1 VGFGGIKMSQY
12 ITLGHIDVE
21 YANAVAGITYG
32 FPSVTNFL
40 GFVHA
45 LSRKLEEKRGVTLGG
60 CVIVCHDF
68 QLHTYQ
74 ADSYKYSDYYF
85 SQTKNPSSGRYQSAS
100 KGNPP
105 PVIEEGKMHMNVSL
119 VIECNGFDKGGV
131 EEIKEFE
138 KYVKNLALR
147 HRLAGGRIIGIADS
161 RLETIIDDK
170 GFRKIRHRLLPG
182 FVLKERNEYLQE
194 HLSKLQE
201 DNSDADM
208 LEAWLDFC
216 SIKYKAEPILED
228 GEKLSEK
235 TKAVWNRIEKPN
247 KGYLVPLMVG
257 YQAIDRLY
265 EAGEVDNVRD
275 PTVPFCF
282 VEAIYGI
289 GEWLSPHRL
298 ESLEEVL
305 WRYKYED
312 GYYLTTQEAYECS
325 EDEIDDISEI
335 LEFM

>member
-1 VGFGGIKMSQY
+1 MSQY
-12 ITLGHIDVE
+12 ITLSHIEVQD
-21 YANAVAGITYG
+21 ANAIAGITYG
-32 FPSVTNFL
+32 FPAVTQFL

-45 LSRKLEEKRGVTLGG
+45 LSRKLEEKKDVTLGG

-74 ADSYKYSDYYF
+74 ADGYKYSDYYF
-85 SQTKNPSSGRYQSAS
+85 SQTKNPSAGRYQDKS
-100 KGNPP
+100 KGSPP

-119 VIECNGFDKGGV
+119 VIECHDFDIGDS
-131 EEIKEFE
+131 EEIRRFE
-138 KYVKNLALR
+138 QYIKNLALR
-147 HRLAGGRIIGIADS
+147 HRLAGGRIMKIADAKI
-161 RLETIIDDK
+161 ETIVEDK
-170 GFRKIRHRLLPG
+170 GFRKIRRRLLPG

-194 HLSKLQE
+194 HLKKLQE
-201 DNSDADM
+201 ESSSADM

-216 SIKYKAEPILED
+216 SIKYRAEPLLKPN
-228 GEKLSEK
+228 EKLSEK
-235 TKAVWNRIEKPN
+235 TDAKWNRIERAN

-257 YQAIDRLY
+257 YQAIDQLY
-265 EAGEVDNVRD
+265 NAGEVANTRD

-289 GEWLSPHRL
+289 AEWLSPHRI

-305 WRYKYED
+305 WHYKYED
-312 GYYLTTQEAYECS
+312 GYYLTTQEAYSHNEN
-325 EDEIDDISEI
+325 EFDDISEE

>member
-1 VGFGGIKMSQY
+1 MSQY
-12 ITLGHIDVE
+12 ITLSHIEVQD
-21 YANAVAGITYG
+21 ANAIAGITYG
-32 FPSVTNFL
+32 FPAVTNFL

-45 LSRKLEEKRGVTLGG
+45 LSRKLEEKKGVTLGG
-60 CVIVCHDF
+60 CMIVCHDF

-74 ADSYKYSDYYF
+74 SDGYKYGDYYF
-85 SQTKNPSSGRYQSAS
+85 SQTKNPSAGRYQDKS

-119 VIECNGFDKGGV
+119 VIECHDFDIGDSD
-131 EEIKEFE
+131 EIKAFE
-138 KYVKNLALR
+138 QYIKNLALR
-147 HRLAGGRIIGIADS
+147 HRLAGGRIMQIANAKI
-161 RLETIIDDK
+161 ETVVDEK
-170 GFRKIRHRLLPG
+170 GFRKIRRRLLPG

-194 HLSKLQE
+194 HLKKLQE
-201 DNSDADM
+201 ENSNADM
-208 LEAWLDFC
+208 MEAWLDFC
-216 SIKYKAEPILED
+216 SIKYKAEPILKAN
-228 GEKLSEK
+228 EKLSEK
-235 TKAVWNRIEKPN
+235 TDAKWNRIERAN

-265 EAGEVDNVRD
+265 EAGEVANTRD

-289 GEWLSPHRL
+289 AEWLSPHRI

-305 WRYKYED
+305 WRYEYKE
-312 GYYLTTQEAYECS
+312 GYYLTTQEACKSNEN
-325 EDEIDDISEI
+325 DFDDISEQ

>member
-1 VGFGGIKMSQY
+1 MSQY
-12 ITLGHIDVE
+12 ITLNHIEVQD
-21 YANAVAGITYG
+21 ANTIAGITYG
-32 FPSVTNFL
+32 FPAVTQFL

-45 LSRKLEEKRGVTLGG
+45 LSRKLEADKGVTLGG

-74 ADSYKYSDYYF
+74 ADGYKYSDYYF
-85 SQTKNPSSGRYQSAS
+85 SQTKNPSAGRYQSGS

-105 PVIEEGKMHMNVSL
+105 PVIEEGKMNMNVSL
-119 VIECNGFDKGGV
+119 VIELNDFNIGNS
-131 EEIKEFE
+131 EEIKSFE

-147 HRLAGGRIIGIADS
+147 HRLAGGRIMNIANATI
-161 RLETIIDDK
+161 ETIIGEK

-182 FVLKERNEYLQE
+182 FVLKERNDYLQE
-194 HLSKLQE
+194 HLKKLQE
-201 DNSDADM
+201 ENSSADM

-216 SIKYKAEPILED
+216 SIKYKAESILKPNE
-228 GEKLSEK
+228 ELSEK
-235 TKAVWNRIEKPN
+235 TDAIWTRVERPNR
-247 KGYLVPLMVG
+247 GYLVPLMVG
-257 YQAIDRLY
+257 YQAIDKLY
-265 EAGEVDNVRD
+265 EAGEVANTRD

-289 GEWLSPHRL
+289 AEWLSPHRM

-305 WRYKYED
+305 WRYKYKD
-312 GYYLTTQEAYECS
+312 GYYLTTQEAYSCN
-325 EDEIDDISEI
+325 EDEIDDISAE

>member
-1 VGFGGIKMSQY
+1 MSQY
-12 ITLGHIDVE
+12 ITLNHIEVQD
-21 YANAVAGITYG
+21 ANAIAGITYG
-32 FPSVTNFL
+32 FPAVTQFL

-45 LSRKLEEKRGVTLGG
+45 LSRKLEERKGVTLGG

-85 SQTKNPSSGRYQSAS
+85 SQTKNPSAGRYQSAS

-119 VIECNGFDKGGV
+119 VIECHDFDVGDS
-131 EEIKEFE
+131 EEIRAFE
-138 KYVKNLALR
+138 QYIKNLALR
-147 HRLAGGRIIGIADS
+147 HRLAGGRIMKIAS
-161 RLETIIDDK
+161 AKIETIVDEK
-170 GFRKIRHRLLPG
+170 GFRKIRRRLLPG

-194 HLSKLQE
+194 HLKKLQKE
-201 DNSDADM
+201 NSSANM

-216 SIKYKAEPILED
+216 SIKYQAEPILKPNE
-228 GEKLSEK
+228 ELSEK
-235 TKAVWNRIEKPN
+235 TEAKWNRIERAN

-257 YQAIDRLY
+257 YQAIDKLY
-265 EAGEVDNVRD
+265 EAGEVANTRD
-275 PTVPFCF
+275 STVPFCF

-289 GEWLSPHRL
+289 AEWLSPHRM

-305 WRYKYED
+305 WRYRYED
-312 GYYLTTQEAYECS
+312 GYYLTTQEAHS
-325 EDEIDDISEI
+325 HNEDEFDDISDQ

>member
-1 VGFGGIKMSQY
+1 MSQY
-12 ITLGHIDVE
+12 ITLSHIEVQD
-21 YANAVAGITYG
+21 ANAIAGITYG
-32 FPSVTNFL
+32 FPAVTQFL

-45 LSRKLEEKRGVTLGG
+45 LSRKLEEKKDVTLGG

-74 ADSYKYSDYYF
+74 ADGYKYSDYYF
-85 SQTKNPSSGRYQSAS
+85 SQTKNPSAGRYQDKS

-119 VIECNGFDKGGV
+119 VIECHDFDIGDS
-131 EEIKEFE
+131 EEIRRFE
-138 KYVKNLALR
+138 QYIKNLALR
-147 HRLAGGRIIGIADS
+147 HRLAGGRIMKIANAKI
-161 RLETIIDDK
+161 ETIVDDK
-170 GFRKIRHRLLPG
+170 GFRKIRRRLLPG

-194 HLSKLQE
+194 HLKKLQE
-201 DNSDADM
+201 ESSSADM

-216 SIKYKAEPILED
+216 SIKYRAEPLLKPN
-228 GEKLSEK
+228 EKLSEK
-235 TKAVWNRIEKPN
+235 TDAKWNRIERAN

-257 YQAIDRLY
+257 YQAIDQLY
-265 EAGEVDNVRD
+265 NAGEVANTRD

-289 GEWLSPHRL
+289 AEWLSPHRI

-305 WRYKYED
+305 WHYKYED
-312 GYYLTTQEAYECS
+312 GYYLTTQEAYSHNEN
-325 EDEIDDISEI
+325 EFDDISEE

>member
-1 VGFGGIKMSQY
+1 MSQY
-12 ITLGHIDVE
+12 ITLSHIEVQD
-21 YANAVAGITYG
+21 ANAIAGITYG
-32 FPSVTNFL
+32 FPAVTQFL

-45 LSRKLEEKRGVTLGG
+45 LSRKLEEKKGVTLDG

-85 SQTKNPSSGRYQSAS
+85 SQTKNPSAGRYQDKS

-119 VIECNGFDKGGV
+119 VIECHDFDIGDS
-131 EEIKEFE
+131 EEIRVFE
-138 KYVKNLALR
+138 QYIKNLALR
-147 HRLAGGRIIGIADS
+147 HRLAGGRIMKIADAKI
-161 RLETIIDDK
+161 ETIVNEK
-170 GFRKIRHRLLPG
+170 GFRKIRCRLLPG

-194 HLSKLQE
+194 HLKKLQE
-201 DNSDADM
+201 ESNSADM
-208 LEAWLDFC
+208 LETWLDFC
-216 SIKYKAEPILED
+216 SIKYRAEPLLKPN
-228 GEKLSEK
+228 EKLSEK
-235 TKAVWNRIEKPN
+235 TDAKWNRIDRAN

-257 YQAIDRLY
+257 YQAIDRVY
-265 EAGEVDNVRD
+265 EAGEVENTRD

-282 VEAIYGI
+282 VEAIYSI
-289 GEWLSPHRL
+289 AEWLSPHRI

-312 GYYLTTQEAYECS
+312 GYYLTIQEAYVPS
-325 EDEIDDISEI
+325 EQEIDDISAE